1 MLEAELERF
10 VEVAS
15 GEFGAER
22 VILFGSLA
30 RALEGN
36 EKALGD
42 WSDLDLVIVAET
54 GEPFYERIKRLL
66 RRVRPR
72 VGADVLVYTPAEW
85 ERMSSERPF
94 VKKEMVEKGKVVY
107 ERAG

>member
-72 VGADVLVYTPAEW
+72 VQSRRRCSRLHPRRVGA
-85 ERMSSERPF
+85 
-94 VKKEMVEKGKVVY
+94 Y
-107 ERAG
+107 EFRAALREEGDGREG